1 VASLSCKEAL
11 MHPQA
16 YPTASLHLVH
26 GLWIA
31 SCPTCGFELSRSRD
45 RAKVERAAARH
56 RCPVCHP
63 TALGPRNRGLR
74 LLGPLAEFHRAVDRL
89 RWDTIRTPPATQSDP
104 PGRPGPRPGQG
115 GLLDHTD

>member
-1 VASLSCKEAL
+1 

-16 YPTASLHLVH
+16 YPTASLHLVR
-26 GLWIA
+26 GLWTA
-31 SCPTCGFELSRSRD
+31 SCPACGFELSRSRD
-45 RAKVERAAARH
+45 QAKVERAAARR

-63 TALGPRNRGLR
+63 EQDQGPIYRGLR
-74 LLGPLAEFHRAVDRL
+74 LLGPLTEFRRAVDWL

-104 PGRPGPRPGQG
+104 PARPGPRPGQG